1 MRLIPDQDFIDK
13 GTSFIIRYFNN
24 DKHFILIYDLPREL
38 IANVIN
44 ANLIFTSSW
53 FPYCNRYSFNFLR
66 FVSCQPF
73 IPVGFQP
80 VKFVSDHHS
89 QHLYIYIYPYLFL
102 PRCSNVVAILQYSFF
117 FLLLTLPFRSSFS
130 SFSSSRVQRS
140 FPLPFSPSSLFFLNK
155 ENKLRGSTPL
165 LIEENSRA
173 TRSEIRLRPRWI
185 KRMIQT
191 RYIYIRR
198 VDQRLMNDD
207 DITREM
213 HSGRL
218 VGMQQFSDISQTD
231 AANSIYAPLDNLL
244 GGKLDRHRWEIA
256 NYRSLFL
263 DHAWNRSHP
272 LWEHTLE
279 HLRRRRRRRRGSD
292 RVDFEFPR
300 NWSIEVGSIDATL
313 ITDYPSE
320 ELEQVCNKE
329 FLFDPWIIILSEIR
343 E

>member
-1 MRLIPDQDFIDK
+1 MHLIPDQDFIDK

-24 DKHFILIYDLPREL
+24 DKYFILIYDLREL

-89 QHLYIYIYPYLFL
+89 QHIYYIYIYISFCLVALMLLLSFSILFSS
-102 PRCSNVVAILQYSFF
+102 CF
-117 FLLLTLPFRSSFS
+117 FLLPFRSSYIFLL
-130 SFSSSRVQRS
+130 RLQH
-140 FPLPFSPSSLFFLNK
+140 SPSLSLSLFFLNK
-155 ENKLRGSTPL
+155 DNKLRRSTPL
-165 LIEENSRA
+165 LIEENPQA
-173 TRSEIRLRPRWI
+173 TWSEIHLSPVWIGAI

-256 NYRSLFL
+256 NYRSLVL
-263 DHAWNRSHP
+263 LLPRSHVEP
-272 LWEHTLE
+272 IPSSAGTLGGDPVAWISNFLE
-279 HLRRRRRRRRGSD
+279 IGASKLD
-292 RVDFEFPR
+292 RL
-300 NWSIEVGSIDATL
+300 SY
-313 ITDYPSE
+313 TDYR
-320 ELEQVCNKE
+320 
-329 FLFDPWIIILSEIR
+329 LSTR
-343 E
+343 GTGTGM

>member
-1 MRLIPDQDFIDK
+1 MVIGGSTNDFWA
-13 GTSFIIRYFNN
+13 
-24 DKHFILIYDLPREL
+24 PR
-38 IANVIN
+38 
-44 ANLIFTSSW
+44 F
-53 FPYCNRYSFNFLR
+53 
-66 FVSCQPF
+66 
-73 IPVGFQP
+73 
-80 VKFVSDHHS
+80 
-89 QHLYIYIYPYLFL
+89 PYLFL

-244 GGKLDRHRWEIA
+244 GGKLDRHR
-256 NYRSLFL
+256 
-263 DHAWNRSHP
+263 
-272 LWEHTLE
+272 
-279 HLRRRRRRRRGSD
+279 
-292 RVDFEFPR
+292 
-300 NWSIEVGSIDATL
+300 
-313 ITDYPSE
+313 
-320 ELEQVCNKE
+320 
-329 FLFDPWIIILSEIR
+329 
-343 E
+343 

>member
-1 MRLIPDQDFIDK
+1 MHLIPDQDFIDK

-24 DKHFILIYDLPREL
+24 DKYFILIYDLREL

-89 QHLYIYIYPYLFL
+89 QHLYIHLYLFL

-117 FLLLTLPFRSSFS
+117 FFLLLASLSLFVIFLLRL
-130 SFSSSRVQRS
+130 QH
-140 FPLPFSPSSLFFLNK
+140 SPSLSLSLFFLNK
-155 ENKLRGSTPL
+155 DNKLRRSTPL
-165 LIEENSRA
+165 LIEENPQA
-173 TRSEIRLRPRWI
+173 TRSEIHLSPVWIGAI

-256 NYRSLFL
+256 NYRSLVL
-263 DHAWNRSHP
+263 LPRSHVEP
-272 LWEHTLE
+272 IPSSVETLGGDPVAWISNFLE
-279 HLRRRRRRRRGSD
+279 IGASKLD
-292 RVDFEFPR
+292 RL
-300 NWSIEVGSIDATL
+300 SY
-313 ITDYPSE
+313 TDYR
-320 ELEQVCNKE
+320 
-329 FLFDPWIIILSEIR
+329 LSTR
-343 E
+343 RTGTGM

>member
-1 MRLIPDQDFIDK
+1 MHLIPDQDFIDK

-24 DKHFILIYDLPREL
+24 DKYFILIYDLREL

-89 QHLYIYIYPYLFL
+89 QHLYIHLYLFL

-117 FLLLTLPFRSSFS
+117 FLLLLASLSLFVHFPPSFS
-130 SFSSSRVQRS
+130 TFSFSLS
-140 FPLPFSPSSLFFLNK
+140 LSLFFLNK
-155 ENKLRGSTPL
+155 DNKLRRSTPL
-165 LIEENSRA
+165 LIEENPQA
-173 TRSEIRLRPRWI
+173 TRSEIHLSPVWIGAI

-256 NYRSLFL
+256 NYRSLVLLLPRSRVEPIPSSAGTLGGDPVAWISNFL
-263 DHAWNRSHP
+263 EIGASK
-272 LWEHTLE
+272 L
-279 HLRRRRRRRRGSD
+279 D
-292 RVDFEFPR
+292 RL
-300 NWSIEVGSIDATL
+300 SY
-313 ITDYPSE
+313 TDYR
-320 ELEQVCNKE
+320 
-329 FLFDPWIIILSEIR
+329 LSTR
-343 E
+343 GTGTGM